1 MPKVAM
7 GAIVIKTSIMNL
19 QRFTFIRN
27 SNYLQRPNPVS
38 SSLCNFSIMKSIKYL
53 LPILSCVIVLA
64 FTSAGQK
71 SQWELLFNGKDLK
84 GWDTYIGPD
93 LNDSGKFISALP
105 IGLNNDPRH
114 VFTIVKVDGEN
125 LIRISGEN
133 WGAITTVRE
142 YENYHLQLQFKWGA
156 LTWGQKKGKKKDS
169 GLLYHS
175 IGKWGADYGAWMRSQ
190 EFQIEETNTGD
201 YWGVAGGMAD
211 MPVIKKSETEYD
223 YNPKGEFMTFKEG
236 GNVGRRCFKSM
247 EAENPTGQWNTLDLY
262 CHGDTS
268 MHVVNGKVVM
278 ILYRNR
284 QNDNGNESPLS
295 KGKIQIQSEG
305 AEVFYRQI
313 KIQPIAQLPAEFVN

>member
-1 MPKVAM
+1 MKPK
-7 GAIVIKTSIMNL
+7 KL
-19 QRFTFIRN
+19 
-27 SNYLQRPNPVS
+27 L
-38 SSLCNFSIMKSIKYL
+38 L
-53 LPILSCVIVLA
+53 LPAICLVIFA
-64 FTSAGQK
+64 FTK
-71 SQWELLFNGKDLK
+71 SGYKKEWELLFNGKNLK

-93 LNDSGKFISALP
+93 LNDSGKFIGKVP

-114 VFTIVKVDGEN
+114 VFTVVKADGEN
-125 LIRISGEN
+125 LIRISGQN
-133 WGAITTVRE
+133 WGAISTVKE
-142 YENYHLQLQFKWGA
+142 YENYHLQLQFKWGT

-175 IGKWGADYGAWMRSQ
+175 VGRWGADYGAWMRSQ

-223 YNPKGEFMTFKEG
+223 YSPKGEFITFKEG
-236 GNVGRRCFKSM
+236 GIVGRRCFKM
-247 EAENPTGQWNTLDLY
+247 MDAEYPTGQWNTLDLY

-278 ILYRNR
+278 VLYRNK
-284 QNDNGNESPLS
+284 QNDNGSESPLT

-305 AEVFYRQI
+305 AEIFYRQI
-313 KIQPIAQLPAEFVN
+313 KIQPIKQLPAEFLQ

>member
-1 MPKVAM
+1 MKAV
-7 GAIVIKTSIMNL
+7 K
-19 QRFTFIRN
+19 
-27 SNYLQRPNPVS
+27 Y
-38 SSLCNFSIMKSIKYL
+38 SLAVVLCA
-53 LPILSCVIVLA
+53 LA
-64 FTSAGQK
+64 FAFTK
-71 SQWELLFNGKDLK
+71 SNIKNEWELLFNGKDLK

-114 VFTIVKVDGEN
+114 VFSVVKVDGEN

-133 WGAITTVRE
+133 WGAIITVKE

-156 LTWGQKKGKKKDS
+156 LTWGPKRGKKKDS

-175 IGKWGADYGAWMRSQ
+175 VGRWGADYGAWMRSQ

-223 YNPKGEFMTFKEG
+223 YNPKGEFITFKEG
-236 GNVGRRCFKSM
+236 GKVGRRCFKSM
-247 EAENPTGQWNTLDLY
+247 DAENPTGQWNTLDLY

-268 MHVVNGKVVM
+268 MHVVNGKAVM
-278 ILYRNR
+278 ILYKNS
-284 QNDNGNESPLS
+284 QNDNGNALPMM

-313 KIQPIAQLPAEFVN
+313 KIQPIKQLPPEFLQ